1 MSDEG
6 RADDGWSPPDG
17 DGIRSL
23 RLSDP
28 KRASLKGKRLRRA
41 DPPPAGLGLDT
52 WPADE
57 RQLLAEWVRRAGD
70 KPTRHSTLMASAGA
84 ARSML
89 ADRLLQ
95 RLLREGAVE
104 IEEKHERGHWW
115 PTQVRF
121 IAPAALRAG
130 LGLAEPDAARQAY
143 LDARSRPLCHPA
155 LARAAESLDALP
167 PARGLPRLELL
178 LALDTWNAE
187 QRSGTWRDFAL
198 FARGHTKQI
207 SEVEKAWL
215 ADEAG
220 LADFRISAHT
230 PLLRLRAPSIIRLPG
245 GEIALGALPDFA
257 ALTPATVAAISGA
270 RQPPRVWHVVENL
283 SSFERVARACA
294 ADEGALWLPGYPPS
308 WWQQA
313 VATLLQHAPAPARIA
328 CDPDP
333 DGIAIA
339 LQAGSLWSAAGLPWQ
354 PWRMGPAELLG
365 LPTHRPLDLRDR
377 QLLASL
383 RTGTPLPPGLAALAE
398 ALLQLSGKGEQE
410 GYL

>member
-377 QLLASL
+377 QLLTSL

>member
-41 DPPPAGLGLDT
+41 DPPPAGLSLDT

-220 LADFRISAHT
+220 LADFRISTHT

>member
-115 PTQVRF
+115 PTQARF

-377 QLLASL
+377 QLLTSL

>member
-1 MSDEG
+1 MSDDG
-6 RADDGWSPPDG
+6 RAGEGWSAPDG

-41 DPPPAGLGLDT
+41 DPAPAGLGLDT
-52 WPADE
+52 WPGDE

-104 IEEKHERGHWW
+104 IEESHERGHWW
-115 PTQVRF
+115 PRQVRF

-143 LDARSRPLCHPA
+143 LDARSRPLGHPA
-155 LARAAESLDALP
+155 LARAAEALDALP

-207 SEVEKAWL
+207 SEAEKTWL

-220 LADFRISAHT
+220 LADFRISTHT
-230 PLLRLRAPSIIRLPG
+230 PLLRLRAPSLIRLPG

-283 SSFERVARACA
+283 SSFERVARTCA

-313 VATLLQHAPAPARIA
+313 VAMLLQHLPAPARIA

-339 LQAGSLWSAAGLPWQ
+339 LQAGHLWTDAGLDWQ
-354 PWRMGPAELLG
+354 PWKMSPDDLDALPAK
-365 LPTHRPLDLRDR
+365 RPLTERD
-377 QLLASL
+377 QALLDRLVA
-383 RTGTPLPPGLAALAE
+383 GTPLPDALRALAAHIRQQ
-398 ALLQLSGKGEQE
+398 QLKGEQE

>member
-207 SEVEKAWL
+207 SEAEKAWL

-377 QLLASL
+377 QLLTSL

>member
-155 LARAAESLDALP
+155 LARAAESLDAQP

-313 VATLLQHAPAPARIA
+313 VATLLRHLPAPARIA

-377 QLLASL
+377 QLLTSL